1 MSNNIVIS
9 TKSVLLFLLTVA
21 VGWLLY
27 QIRGVLLIVYISLIL
42 ALTLNP
48 LVSKVQSKVK
58 RRGVAVMLVMLSV
71 VILFGIILSFG
82 LSPIISQTGSFISGF
97 PNLLQSTFDYLG
109 YGHLTETAVRSLT
122 GSLANSSGGVVTVTL
137 GIFSNAIA
145 VFSIVIFTAYILIDF
160 EKLKRSFLSFF
171 IGHKR
176 RQMEEIFDDV
186 EIRLGS
192 WLRGQAFLMLV
203 VGLLSFIGLSLLGV
217 RYAVPL
223 AFLAGLLEII
233 PNLGPTL
240 AALPAVLV
248 ALSSSPLLALGTLAL
263 YILIQ
268 QLENNFI
275 VPKVMERVLGF
286 NPLVTILAILIGG
299 KLLGILGGIL
309 ALPTLLLAVI
319 VISHLTGRDISL

>member
-1 MSNNIVIS
+1 
-9 TKSVLLFLLTVA
+9 
-21 VGWLLY
+21 
-27 QIRGVLLIVYISLIL
+27 
-42 ALTLNP
+42 
-48 LVSKVQSKVK
+48 
-58 RRGVAVMLVMLSV
+58 
-71 VILFGIILSFG
+71 
-82 LSPIISQTGSFISGF
+82 
-97 PNLLQSTFDYLG
+97 
-109 YGHLTETAVRSLT
+109 
-122 GSLANSSGGVVTVTL
+122 
-137 GIFSNAIA
+137 
-145 VFSIVIFTAYILIDF
+145 
-160 EKLKRSFLSFF
+160 
-171 IGHKR
+171 
-176 RQMEEIFDDV
+176 
-186 EIRLGS
+186 
-192 WLRGQAFLMLV
+192 
-203 VGLLSFIGLSLLGV
+203 LSFIGLSLLGV